1 MALISGGGDHPGV
14 QKQKTRGEGE
24 KKIFEFGEFA
34 GIHLFRKMNCPS
46 KQNFK
51 LKKWGVYMRKK
62 KPHINETCLQNLHL
76 MGRITIVLHICL
88 LRGGFHIFS
97 LMDSPWF
104 RKQLQK
110 LRVSQLWTKEVCG
123 ETQRGLYHYPCV
135 SSNVQPNCSLRWIMV
150 DRSAT
155 HLKAEMSETH
165 GWTSAPIESRGE
177 PFDKSVGW
185 FQPQTQ
191 HVNFTHSYSNQT

>member
-1 MALISGGGDHPGV
+1 
-14 QKQKTRGEGE
+14 
-24 KKIFEFGEFA
+24 
-34 GIHLFRKMNCPS
+34 
-46 KQNFK
+46 
-51 LKKWGVYMRKK
+51 MRKK
-62 KPHINETCLQNLHL
+62 KTHINETCLQNLHL

-150 DRSAT
+150 DRSLT

-165 GWTSAPIESRGE
+165 G
-177 PFDKSVGW
+177 
-185 FQPQTQ
+185 
-191 HVNFTHSYSNQT
+191 